1 MQVNQNNKDKT
12 DKKYLKAIQFIKNE
26 LDENNNHSVSKL
38 VSNQQINIY
47 WGKFLTRHNIVYYD
61 YETCSYKW
69 NEKIPPSAKLVQKFR
84 EEFISIS
91 KNRNPQQEIK
101 FIERQEM
108 KSIQIPPEIKRR
120 RRTPSVVVEQTP
132 QPQVGLIRRF
142 LRWLY

>member
-1 MQVNQNNKDKT
+1 MQVNQHNKDKT

-47 WGKFLTRHNIVYYD
+47 WGKFLIKHNIVYYD
-61 YETCSYKW
+61 YENCFYKW

-84 EEFISIS
+84 EEFTLIS

-101 FIERQEM
+101 FIEKQEM
-108 KSIQIPPEIKRR
+108 KSIQKPPAPNRR
-120 RRTPSVVVEQTP
+120 RRKPSVVVEQTP